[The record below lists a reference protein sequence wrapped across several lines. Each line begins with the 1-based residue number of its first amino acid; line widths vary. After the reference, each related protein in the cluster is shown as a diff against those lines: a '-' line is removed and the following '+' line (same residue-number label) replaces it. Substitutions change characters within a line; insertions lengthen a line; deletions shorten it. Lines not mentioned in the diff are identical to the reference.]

1 MAILAAVFFV
11 CTVYN
16 LGKDH
21 FRKWFGKKVD
31 DDDEEVHRFRSF
43 TVLSPVTNVNDRK
56 SIAPSAA
63 FYTPVIALPPRSATF
78 GRLDYPSRYQERL
91 AYISQAD
98 MLRSGRGFFG

>member
-11 CTVYN
+11 CAVYN

-31 DDDEEVHRFRSF
+31 DDDEAVHRFRPF
-43 TVLSPVTNVNDRK
+43 TVLSPLTNVNDRK

-63 FYTPVIALPPRSATF
+63 FYPPVIALPPGSATF
-78 GRLDYPSRYQERL
+78 GRLDYPSRYQERP

-98 MLRSGRGFFG
+98 MLRSGFFG